1 MYAHMYMNM
10 CVCVCLCVCKFQL
23 ISPSGAAQQFHRLW
37 SPIYEATPV
46 YLDVEE
52 KLLIAATFM
61 LSSFKV
67 ALSRWAVNCIK
78 SEQHSRDSDMCSTS
92 VTLSSSQNFP

>member
-1 MYAHMYMNM
+1 M
-10 CVCVCLCVCKFQL
+10 
-23 ISPSGAAQQFHRLW
+23 
-37 SPIYEATPV
+37 YEATPV
-46 YLDVEE
+46 YLDVDE
-52 KLLIAATFM
+52 KLLVIATFR

-67 ALSRWAVNCIK
+67 VQSSWAVNCIK

>member
-1 MYAHMYMNM
+1 MYVGVCM
-10 CVCVCLCVCKFQL
+10 CVCVCRFQL
-23 ISPSGAAQQFHRLW
+23 ISLAGAAQQFHSLW
-37 SPIYEATPV
+37 LPIYEATPI

-52 KLLIAATFM
+52 KLLVIATFR

-67 ALSRWAVNCIK
+67 VQSRWAVNCMK
-78 SEQHSRDSDMCSTS
+78 SEQHSRDSDICSTS